1 MNSARQTTESK
12 TKQVAMPDLTEMYA
26 YVDRMILAACGVHL
40 DASDAVK
47 LKQERDGVVSLGEE
61 ADDGL
66 GR

>member
-1 MNSARQTTESK
+1 MDSDRQAAESK
-12 TKQVAMPDLTEMYA
+12 TKQVTMPDLTEEYA

-47 LKQERDGVVSLGEE
+47 LKRGRDGAASVGEE